1 MDEEFAKLSLQIS
14 LVCAKDGRAEEMKF
28 VWDAFI
34 RLKES
39 FDEYKRKIIEC
50 ASH

>member
-14 LVCAKDGRAEEMKF
+14 LVCAKDGRAMEMKH
-28 VWDAFI
+28 VWDAFFS
-34 RLKES
+34 LKES
-39 FDEYKRKIIEC
+39 FKEYKRKIIEC